1 MLLFIKQVRIFL
13 TVSGELPEIS
23 ILASVTKTW
32 GIKNSSVINTSITPR
47 DK

>member
-13 TVSGELPEIS
+13 RVSGELPEVS
-23 ILASVTKTW
+23 TLASVTKTW
-32 GIKNSSVINTSITPR
+32 GIKNSSVINTRIAPR